1 MANALPGAVPEEV
14 KEERWHRFMA
24 AQQDISTQLLAE
36 KVGRTIDVLID
47 EVDDEG
53 AIGRSQW
60 DAPEIDGAVFLDGE
74 TELTP
79 GQIVQARIIDSDDTD
94 LTAELA

>member
-1 MANALPGAVPEEV
+1 MPEEV

-24 AQQDISTQLLAE
+24 AQQDISTELLAE
-36 KVGRTIDVLID
+36 KVGRTIHVLID

-60 DAPEIDGAVFLDGE
+60 DAPEIDGAVYLDGE
-74 TELTP
+74 TDLIP